1 MPTLLW
7 KGPKRAVRTK
17 YGYYDRHTPV
27 YVEQV
32 WLDERRGAFSG
43 DHWKIE
49 DDYPGVLFV
58 QDDGDGLPDEDW
70 LKADIKLW
78 LEGNGVEVSS
88 IRTTKKTML
97 TMVDE
102 VLAAGVTTEEE

>member
-1 MPTLLW
+1 
-7 KGPKRAVRTK
+7 
-17 YGYYDRHTPV
+17 V
-27 YVEQV
+27 YVDQA

-43 DHWKIE
+43 DHWEIE

-97 TMVDE
+97 EMVAE
-102 VLAAGVTTEEE
+102 VLAGGVTTEEE

>member
-1 MPTLLW
+1 MPTLLR

-17 YGYYDRHTPV
+17 YGYCDRHTPV
-27 YVEQV
+27 AVSQE

-43 DHWKIE
+43 DHWRIE
-49 DDYPGVLFV
+49 DDYPGVLLV
-58 QDDGDGLPDEDW
+58 QDEGDGLPGNDW

-102 VLAAGVTTEEE
+102 VLIAGVTTEEE

>member
-7 KGPKRAVRTK
+7 RGPKRAVRTK

-27 YVEQV
+27 AVTQV

-49 DDYPGVLFV
+49 DDYPGVLFAENT
-58 QDDGDGLPDEDW
+58 DDGLPNEDW

-78 LEGNGVEVSS
+78 LESNGVEVSS
-88 IRTTKKTML
+88 IRTTKKPML
-97 TMVDE
+97 TMVTE
-102 VLAAGVTTEEE
+102 VLADGVTTEEE

>member
-1 MPTLLW
+1 M
-7 KGPKRAVRTK
+7 
-17 YGYYDRHTPV
+17 

-43 DHWKIE
+43 DHWEIE

-58 QDDGDGLPDEDW
+58 KDDDDGLPDEDW

-102 VLAAGVTTEEE
+102 VLADGVTTEEE